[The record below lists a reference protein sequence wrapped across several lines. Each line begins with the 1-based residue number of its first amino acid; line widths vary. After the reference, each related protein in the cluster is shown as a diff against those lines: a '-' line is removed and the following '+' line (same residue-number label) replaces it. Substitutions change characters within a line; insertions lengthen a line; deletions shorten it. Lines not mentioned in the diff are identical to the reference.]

1 MMPGFDL
8 GPEMMY
14 YVSAFNNLLNCNPFL
29 AGCFVVSSEYLIA
42 MHNFPRVGALITNTT
57 AVSKVP
63 NMLKIVKYEE
73 DGYGVVKNLEIPQ
86 VLQTG
91 SDRQMVTMSSLCK
104 F

>member
-1 MMPGFDL
+1 
-8 GPEMMY
+8 PEMMY

-42 MHNFPRVGALITNTT
+42 MHNFPRVG
-57 AVSKVP
+57 KVP

-86 VLQTG
+86 
-91 SDRQMVTMSSLCK
+91 
-104 F
+104 